1 MSISASLVSMDCG
14 STSPEAVAA
23 SVNTILITLYA
34 GGITGLSGI
43 AFDSCLMV
51 RLKLQRTIKI
61 FMEVNR
67 GAWYTNNRG

>member
-1 MSISASLVSMDCG
+1 MDCG

-43 AFDSCLMV
+43 AFGFMPYGTAKTTEDNKNLYGSKPWRMV
-51 RLKLQRTIKI
+51 
-61 FMEVNR
+61 
-67 GAWYTNNRG
+67 Y